1 MHLEEVRFFDL
12 FGYSEEAGTWQCF
25 MCNNPEKATG
35 KRAAFLT
42 GGLRIAVELGRVE
55 DGAKLTDSAVS
66 LVMVAEVGEKGKQ
79 TSQRSTG
86 SVYFKLNSPLNSS
99 RLSIS
104 HETKSQAQTLFGVC
118 LEGCNAKLT

>member
-35 KRAAFLT
+35 KRSALGA
-42 GGLRIAVELGRVE
+42 GGLRVVVELWWVE
-55 DGAKLTDSAVS
+55 SGAELTDNAVS
-66 LVMVAEVGEKGKQ
+66 LVMVAEVWEKGKQ
-79 TSQRSTG
+79 TFQHSPG
-86 SVYFKLNSPLNSS
+86 SVYSNLNSPLNSS

-104 HETKSQAQTLFGVC
+104 DDR
-118 LEGCNAKLT
+118 

>member
-35 KRAAFLT
+35 KWSAFVA
-42 GGLRIAVELGRVE
+42 GGLCVVVELLWVE
-55 DGAKLTDSAVS
+55 DGAKLTDNSVS

-79 TSQRSTG
+79 TFQHSTG
-86 SVYFKLNSPLNSS
+86 SVYLSWNSPLNCS

-104 HETKSQAQTLFGVC
+104 GETKLIWCMLRGIQSKITIDL
-118 LEGCNAKLT
+118 